1 MRKVLSFLTL
11 LFFFKFSNAI
21 ANEYT
26 FFENV
31 DNALIEKSF
40 SGNIFV
46 AHGQQIL
53 HSKSFGYSNRE
64 KKIRFSENTIFDI
77 GSITK
82 QFLATSI
89 MILSEQGRLSVEDEL
104 TKYFQD
110 VPEDK
115 KKIKLH
121 HLLTHTAGFPANLSN
136 HQLYDVVDYKK
147 LPSLA
152 FKERLLSMPGEKYQ
166 YSNIGYSLLARV
178 VESVT
183 NKNWEQHISETLLQ
197 PSRMTS
203 TGYRIPNFKS
213 EVLSI
218 NYGADQNAFQRLFSI
233 EAKSRSVGHSLKH
246 LYDTPGERWME
257 GAGGFM
263 STVSDMHN
271 WYLALRSGKLLS
283 EESWKILFTPYV
295 KEGESSSYGYGW
307 AITTGEK
314 GSRLITH
321 NGSNGY
327 SFADFK
333 YYPNE
338 DLLVFVATNDI
349 DNYPEEL
356 IKKLNVIA
364 ISKVANKSLKQDK

>member
-1 MRKVLSFLTL
+1 M
-11 LFFFKFSNAI
+11 
-21 ANEYT
+21 
-26 FFENV
+26 
-31 DNALIEKSF
+31 
-40 SGNIFV
+40 V

-115 KKIKLH
+115 EKIKLH
-121 HLLTHTAGFPANLSN
+121 HLLTHTAGLPANLSN
-136 HQLYDVVDYKK
+136 HHLYDVVDYKK

-233 EAKSRSVGHSLKH
+233 EAKSRSVGHSLEH

-283 EESWKILFTPYV
+283 EESWKVLFAPYV

-356 IKKLNVIA
+356 IKKLNRIA
-364 ISKVANKSLKQDK
+364 ISKVANNTP